1 MKWKKRSYT
10 AILRFE
16 KNKLERASGE
26 LKIIF
31 DSKEITDLRSKNPLR
46 AYPNDDGFDDIQ
58 TACLVNISGG
68 VVSGDTHHVNVTIKD
83 NTKARIF
90 PQAAE
95 KIYPTYNNLTANIRN
110 EINLGSNSWFEW
122 LPQETIIYDNAKL
135 NRSLALNAKSN
146 TEALLGEI
154 VVLGRV
160 ASGEKPND
168 IFLKDKIEINS
179 NNKLRW
185 MDTIL
190 LNNNLR
196 TAGNSLARL
205 NNCNCFFTIIFLTS
219 NPEDDLDAL
228 NEMIEEKTP
237 HNYLSITCVNGVII
251 IRGIYTNPL
260 NLRKKFAEIWMKIR
274 NNLRGLINEMP
285 KLWWI

>member
-1 MKWKKRSYT
+1 MIT
-10 AILRFE
+10 
-16 KNKLERASGE
+16 KN
-26 LKIIF
+26 
-31 DSKEITDLRSKNPLR
+31 
-46 AYPNDDGFDDIQ
+46 
-58 TACLVNISGG
+58 
-68 VVSGDTHHVNVTIKD
+68 

-95 KIYPTYNNLTANIRN
+95 KIYPTYNNLAANITN

-135 NRSLALNAKSN
+135 NRSLTLNTKSN

-154 VVLGRV
+154 IVLGRV

-168 IFLKDKIEINS
+168 IFLRDKIVINC

-190 LNNNLR
+190 FDGNMSSL
-196 TAGNSLARL
+196 GNSLARL
-205 NNCNCFFTIIFLTS
+205 NNCNCLFTIVFFTL
-219 NPEDDLDAL
+219 NPDDDLDLL
-228 NEMIEEKTP
+228 NNIIEEKAP
-237 HNYLSITCVNGVII
+237 NNYLSITAVNGVII